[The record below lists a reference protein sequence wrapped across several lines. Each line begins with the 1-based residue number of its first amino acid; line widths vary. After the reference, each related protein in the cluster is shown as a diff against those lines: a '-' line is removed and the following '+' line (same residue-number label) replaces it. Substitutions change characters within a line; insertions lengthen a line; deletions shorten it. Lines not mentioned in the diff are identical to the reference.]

1 LGTFIVLVGLTGLLF
16 GLSMLVISGFTSFKK
31 SWETNRSSTIGIII
45 VLGILLIFA
54 VASFGSSS
62 KDTGNLVKE
71 ALLAMYTWFLK
82 SFISLLG
89 GDPEEVAVLSSGSS
103 SACPKILTTCF

>member
-1 LGTFIVLVGLTGLLF
+1 MGTFILLVGLTGLLF
-16 GLSMLVISGFTSFKK
+16 GFSMLIISGFKSLKK
-31 SWETNRSSTIGIII
+31 NWETNKKSTIGAIII
-45 VLGILLIFA
+45 FGILFIFA

-62 KDTGNLVKE
+62 GDTGNLVKE

-89 GDPEEVAVLSSGSS
+89 EDPEEVVALIPL
-103 SACPKILTTCF
+103 CL